1 MEYTV
6 GSKIHI
12 NYLDDPYANYNG
24 REGYIVKI
32 DDIGQLHGTWGGL
45 AVVPGVDS
53 FQVIEE
59 YTPLYYGTPCQVRWY
74 NRDTHQYEGGIA
86 LRDELIKGD
95 GTLLSLDS
103 IVKNAILNGIDADDA
118 VIELSWVDITKAIW

>member
-32 DDIGQLHGTWGGL
+32 DDIG
-45 AVVPGVDS
+45 
-53 FQVIEE
+53 
-59 YTPLYYGTPCQVRWY
+59 
-74 NRDTHQYEGGIA
+74 
-86 LRDELIKGD
+86 
-95 GTLLSLDS
+95 
-103 IVKNAILNGIDADDA
+103 
-118 VIELSWVDITKAIW
+118 